1 VVAGSS
7 GEKWWREVV
16 AGSGGRSVEMAPKSE
31 DEIARLFVALGW
43 NQSAQG
49 LSQSS
54 YDEADVAVPEARL
67 TRVGTRYRVS
77 VANGARVYSY
87 DDLELSLPV
96 EAPGCLLRMIRR
108 ALEAEALDGRN
119 PARSVKLVL
128 EGADARELPAVDS
141 ESWEID
147 MGAALAC
154 LVAEMKE
161 LGEFATF
168 ESAHIILTA
177 EPAMDAS
184 TVGVSEIL
192 ARAQL
197 DVVGPARWDYTD
209 EVPAGIDC
217 PHACL

>member
-1 VVAGSS
+1 
-7 GEKWWREVV
+7 
-16 AGSGGRSVEMAPKSE
+16 MAPRSE

-54 YDEADVAVPEARL
+54 YDEHAVAVPEARL
-67 TRVGTRYRVS
+67 ARVGARYRVS
-77 VANGARVYSY
+77 VTNGARVYSY
-87 DDLELSLPV
+87 DGLELSLPV
-96 EAPGCLLRMIRR
+96 EAPGCLLGMIRR

-119 PARSVKLVL
+119 CARSVKLVL
-128 EGADARELPAVDS
+128 DGADARELPAVDS

-161 LGEFATF
+161 LGECAMF

-177 EPAMDAS
+177 EPALDVS
-184 TVGVSEIL
+184 TVGVSELL
-192 ARAQL
+192 AHAKL
-197 DVVGPARWDYTD
+197 GFVASPHPDYSD
-209 EVPAGIDC
+209 EVPARVEF
-217 PHACL
+217 PRACL